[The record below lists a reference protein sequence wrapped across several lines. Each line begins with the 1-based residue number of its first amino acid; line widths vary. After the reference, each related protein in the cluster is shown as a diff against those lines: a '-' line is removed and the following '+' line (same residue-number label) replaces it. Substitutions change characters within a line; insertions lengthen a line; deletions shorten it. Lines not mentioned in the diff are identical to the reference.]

1 MDQQTKAMLKQ
12 DEFLTVGSHGL
23 EWAGQNRRSVIVS
36 AGILLAVIVAAVVAI
51 VIYQHRSEKASEA
64 FGGAM
69 QTYQTPLAAPGQ
81 AVPPGVK
88 TFASVT
94 DRAKAASAQ
103 FMAVATQYGSTPD
116 GKNARYFAGLT
127 YVEAG
132 QTAIAEETLKKVAG
146 GWNHDLADLS
156 RLALAQLYRQT
167 TRNPQAIEMY
177 KQIAAKPS
185 TAVPAGVAKLQLADL
200 YMGENKPE
208 EARKIYAEL
217 KDKEGKS
224 AAGVIAAQ
232 KLNPGAAQAPQM

>member
-1 MDQQTKAMLKQ
+1 MLKQ
-12 DEFLTVGSHGL
+12 DEYVTVGTHGL

-36 AGILLAVIVAAVVAI
+36 AAILLAVIVVAVLSI
-51 VIYQHRSEKASEA
+51 VLYQNRSEKASEA
-64 FGGAM
+64 FGAAM

-81 AVPPGVK
+81 QVPPGVK

-94 DRAKAASAQ
+94 ERAKASSDQ
-103 FMAVATQYGSTPD
+103 FMQVAKQYSSTPD

-127 YVEAG
+127 YIEAG
-132 QTAIAEETLKKVAG
+132 QNATAEETLKKVAG
-146 GWNHDLADLS
+146 GWNHDLADLA
-156 RLALAQLYRQT
+156 RLALAQMYRQT
-167 TRNPQAIEMY
+167 ARDAQAIELY
-177 KQIAAKPS
+177 NAIAAKPS

-217 KDKEGKS
+217 KDKDGKS

-232 KLNPGAAQAPQM
+232 KLNPGAAQPQQM